1 VPLELRILCSQL
13 WFATSLTNLIGGV
26 VQQGH
31 ETSALHMFG
40 DYTLVTRTVAGVAA
54 RQNLAAIAD
63 ETLQLRSALVIYSQR
78 IVAAELALFGFSRFK
93 RPRRP

>member
-54 RQNLAAIAD
+54 RQNLTAIAD
-63 ETLQLRSALVIYSQR
+63 ETLQLRSALVIHSQR
-78 IVAAELALFGFSRFK
+78 VVAAELALFGFPRFE
-93 RPRRP
+93 RP